1 MTTAEE
7 TKMATNAT
15 ETKTIST
22 WDLTPSISTHL
33 DLHMIFSLLEYVDYP
48 ISQSLIP

>member
-15 ETKTIST
+15 ETETIST

-33 DLHMIFSLLEYVDYP
+33 DLHMMFPLLEYVDYP